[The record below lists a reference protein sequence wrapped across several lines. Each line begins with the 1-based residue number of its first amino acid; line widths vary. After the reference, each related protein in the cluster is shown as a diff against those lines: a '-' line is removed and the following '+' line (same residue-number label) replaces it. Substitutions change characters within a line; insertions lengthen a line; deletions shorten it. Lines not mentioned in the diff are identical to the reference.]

1 MKYLI
6 YARKSSESEERQVLS
21 IPAQL
26 NELKDIAEKEGYEV
40 VKVFEESM
48 SAKASG
54 RPLFNDLLSLIQNGK
69 GYSLLVWNV
78 DRLARNMVD
87 GGMLL
92 ELMDQ
97 GKITEIRTYERIYR
111 NTPDDKFMMS
121 LYFGMAKKY
130 VDDLSVNVKRGNLEK
145 LKRGDWI
152 NRAPFGYVNDK
163 VNKTI
168 AVDSVRASYVQQIF
182 EMYAMG
188 LHGHQSISTA
198 LFEQGLRTASGKKV
212 YKSGIQKIL
221 TSSFYCGIMESNG
234 TKYLGNHEPLIPS
247 ELFEKCQEVCAK
259 KTKPRGKTLSFTLS
273 GFITC
278 ANCECAI
285 TAELKKEKYI
295 YYHCTNGKGIC
306 DQKSFAAT
314 EPELHKQ
321 ITLDLSKLKISQRMI
336 DIVYKAKLEE
346 LEHSKGTQDHALED
360 AHKALKTLATR
371 KSRLVDTYTEGDIDT
386 DLYRAK
392 LKEIDNEN
400 VRLSKRVQEL
410 EKKIHD
416 PLATIELIYSKFKQG
431 NSLADEYKEA
441 LSARKRELLS
451 EALSNSTLLN
461 RNIVEVRY
469 KSPYNIFALAP
480 LNPTFSEML
489 GD

>member
-6 YARKSSESEERQVLS
+6 YARKSSESEERQILS

-26 NELKDIAEKEGYEV
+26 NELTAIAEREGYEV
-40 VKVFEESM
+40 QKVFEESM

-54 RPLFNDLLSLIQNGK
+54 RPVFNQMLKTIENGK

-87 GGMLL
+87 GGMIL
-92 ELMDQ
+92 ELIDQ
-97 GKITEIRTYERIYR
+97 GKITEIRTYERTYR

-152 NRAPFGYVNDK
+152 NRAPFGYLNDK
-163 VNKTI
+163 ATKTI
-168 AVDSVRASYVQQIF
+168 VIDTIRAPYVRQIF
-182 EMYAMG
+182 ELYATG
-188 LHGHQSISTA
+188 LHSPNAITA
-198 LFEQGLRTASGKKV
+198 MLFKQGFRTASSKKI
-212 YKSGIQKIL
+212 YKSGVEKIL
-221 TSSFYCGIMESNG
+221 KSSFYCGIMNSNG
-234 TKYLGNHEPLIPS
+234 QHYTGNHTALIS
-247 ELFEKCQEVCAK
+247 QELFEKCQEVSGRKAR
-259 KTKPRGKTLSFTLS
+259 PRAKTLSFTLS

-285 TAELKKEKYI
+285 TAELKKSKYV

-306 DQKSFAAT
+306 NQRSFNT
-314 EPELHKQ
+314 NEDSLHEQ
-321 ITLDLSKLKISQRMI
+321 IALDLEKLKISQKMI

-346 LEHSKGTQDHALED
+346 LEYSKGSEDHALED
-360 AHKALKTLATR
+360 AHKALKMLSTR
-371 KSRLVDTYTEGDIDT
+371 KSRLVDTYTQGDIDT
-386 DLYRAK
+386 ELYRAK
-392 LKEIDNEN
+392 LQEIDNES
-400 VRLSKRVQEL
+400 VRFAKRIEEL
-410 EKKIHD
+410 EREAHD

-431 NSLADEYKEA
+431 NTLAKRYEEADPDE
-441 LSARKRELLS
+441 KRILLS
-451 EALSNSTLLN
+451 EALSNSTLLD
-461 RNIVEVRY
+461 RNIVDIHY
-469 KSPYNIFALAP
+469 QSPYNIFALAP
-480 LNPTFSEML
+480 LNPSFSEML